1 VKSVTMYNISSGAAD
16 NTIGKSVILVFDIDY
31 KYFLIFFIQLFV
43 EIYDGGISSCNIKG
57 LPSCVIK
64 SKPS

>member
-31 KYFLIFFIQLFV
+31 KYFLIFF
-43 EIYDGGISSCNIKG
+43 YS
-57 LPSCVIK
+57 VIR
-64 SKPS
+64 